1 MLIPQFPVSFLPLFF
16 NLNCGALKVYR
27 YPATVL
33 PAASSEV
40 QQYDP
45 PAYSRG
51 QQPQSGGALKAL

>member
-16 NLNCGALKVYR
+16 NLNCGALKS
-27 YPATVL
+27 TGTLLL

-45 PAYSRG
+45 YTP
-51 QQPQSGGALKAL
+51 GGSSSLRVVVR